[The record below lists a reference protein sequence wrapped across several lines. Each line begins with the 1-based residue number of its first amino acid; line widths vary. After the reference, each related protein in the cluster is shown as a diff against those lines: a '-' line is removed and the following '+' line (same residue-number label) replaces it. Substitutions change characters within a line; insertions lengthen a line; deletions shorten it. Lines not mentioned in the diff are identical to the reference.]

1 MLRARNVVIWSDN
14 TGAEA
19 VVRRGTARTFDHCC
33 LTHALW
39 KRFAELRLAIW
50 VERVP
55 TAVNIA
61 DDPSR
66 CLLFLAWLLSLHAC
80 ILFMHREDYFLLES
94 LRGSKRVE
102 AKLDRVFHEPQT
114 WESISVVNT
123 RGVKRKHVC
132 RNPSVQQVA

>member
-1 MLRARNVVIWSDN
+1 MLRGRNVVIWSDN

-19 VVRRGTARTFDHCC
+19 VVRRGTAVTFDHCC

-39 KRFAELRLAIW
+39 KRFAELRLAVW

-66 CLLFLAWLLSLHAC
+66 CSWSLMWLLCLHAC
-80 ILFMHREDYFLLES
+80 RLCVLRGDYFLLEN
-94 LRGSKRVE
+94 LRGSRRVE
-102 AKLDRVFHEPQT
+102 AKLDRVFREPQT
-114 WESISVVNT
+114 WESISVVT
-123 RGVKRKHVC
+123 RRGVKRKHA
-132 RNPSVQQVA
+132 RRDPSVPRVA